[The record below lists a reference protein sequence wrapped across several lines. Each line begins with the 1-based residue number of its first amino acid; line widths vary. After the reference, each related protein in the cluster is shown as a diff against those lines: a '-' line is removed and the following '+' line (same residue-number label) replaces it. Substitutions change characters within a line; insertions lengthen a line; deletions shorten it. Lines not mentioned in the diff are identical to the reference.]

1 MKRRSNLR
9 LRARDHVLPYAKI
22 PVTVTAKPLN
32 SAQASGCDLP
42 VASALGPAHKR
53 ALGVA
58 LGIVCG
64 AAVFLITAFHVVFHP
79 TDALEIGLLAQYFY
93 GYEVSWRGAFVGLFW
108 GGVTGFVAGWF
119 LAFVRNFVIGVRMV
133 LLRDK
138 AELARMKDFLDHI

>member
-1 MKRRSNLR
+1 
-9 LRARDHVLPYAKI
+9 VLPYAKI
-22 PVTVTAKPLN
+22 PVTVTARPPN
-32 SAQASGCDLP
+32 SKASGLQLP

-64 AAVFLITAFHVVFHP
+64 AGVFLITAFHQVFRP

-108 GGVTGFVAGWF
+108 GCVTGFVAGWF
-119 LAFVRNFVIGVRMV
+119 LAFVRNFVIGVRMM

-138 AELARMKDFLDHI
+138 AELARLKDFLDHI

>member
-1 MKRRSNLR
+1 LKRRSNLR
-9 LRARDHVLPYAKI
+9 PRARDPVLPYAEI

-32 SAQASGCDLP
+32 SKASVFHLP
-42 VASALGPAHKR
+42 VASTLGPAHKR

-64 AAVFLITAFHVVFHP
+64 AGVFLITAFHVVFHP

-93 GYEVSWRGAFVGLFW
+93 GYRVSWPGAFVGLFW

-119 LAFVRNFVIGVRMV
+119 LAFVRNFVIGVRMM

-138 AELARMKDFLDHI
+138 AELARLKDFLDHI

>member
-1 MKRRSNLR
+1 MNRRSNPR
-9 LRARDHVLPYAKI
+9 PRSRDDVLPYAKI

-32 SAQASGCDLP
+32 SKAGEFQMP
-42 VASALGPAHKR
+42 VVTALGPAHKR
-53 ALGVA
+53 ALGAA

-64 AAVFLITAFHVVFHP
+64 AGVFLLTAFHVVFHP

-108 GGVTGFVAGWF
+108 GCVTGFVAGWS
-119 LAFVRNFVIGVRMV
+119 LAFVRNFVIGVRMM

>member
-9 LRARDHVLPYAKI
+9 PRARDHVLPYAEI

-32 SAQASGCDLP
+32 SKAQPP

-64 AAVFLITAFHVVFHP
+64 AAVFVITAFHLVFHP

-93 GYEVSWRGAFVGLFW
+93 DYEVSWRGAFVGLFW
-108 GGVTGFVAGWF
+108 GCVTGFVAGWF
-119 LAFVRNFVIGVRMV
+119 LAFVRNFVIGVRVM

-138 AELARMKDFLDHI
+138 AELASMKDFLDHI

>member
-1 MKRRSNLR
+1 MKRRSDLR
-9 LRARDHVLPYAKI
+9 PRAREHVLPYAEI
-22 PVTVTAKPLN
+22 TVTVTAKPQN
-32 SAQASGCDLP
+32 STASVFQLP

-53 ALGVA
+53 ALGAA

-64 AAVFLITAFHVVFHP
+64 AGVFLITAFHMVFHP
-79 TDALEIGLLAQYFY
+79 TNALEIGLLAQYFY

-108 GGVTGFVAGWF
+108 GCVTGFVAGWS
-119 LAFVRNFVIGVRMV
+119 LAFVRNFVIGVRMM

>member
-1 MKRRSNLR
+1 
-9 LRARDHVLPYAKI
+9 VLPYAENS
-22 PVTVTAKPLN
+22 VTVTARPLN
-32 SAQASGCDLP
+32 SKAGVVQPP

-64 AAVFLITAFHVVFHP
+64 AGVFLITAFHVVFQP

-108 GGVTGFVAGWF
+108 GCVTGFVAGWS
-119 LAFVRNFVIGVRMV
+119 LAFVRNFVIGIRMM

-138 AELARMKDFLDHI
+138 AELSRMKDFLDHI

>member
-1 MKRRSNLR
+1 MT
-9 LRARDHVLPYAKI
+9 AR
-22 PVTVTAKPLN
+22 PLN
-32 SAQASGCDLP
+32 SNASVFQQT
-42 VASALGPAHKR
+42 VASAPGPAHKR

-58 LGIVCG
+58 LGFVCG
-64 AAVFLITAFHVVFHP
+64 AGLFLITAFHVVFHP

-108 GGVTGFVAGWF
+108 GCVTGFVAGWF
-119 LAFVRNFVIGVRMV
+119 LAFVRNLAFGVRIM